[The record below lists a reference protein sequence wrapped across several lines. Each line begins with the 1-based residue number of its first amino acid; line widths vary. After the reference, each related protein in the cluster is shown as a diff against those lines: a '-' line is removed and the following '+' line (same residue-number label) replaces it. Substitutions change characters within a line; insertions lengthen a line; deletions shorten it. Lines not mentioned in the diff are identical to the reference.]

1 MERSRIIRIS
11 AIAAAVLGCLGY
23 GEFIHDW
30 RIPRSHETAR
40 YAMGTT
46 YDMSLVTFNELAAE
60 MKQKYGERVKTVL
73 EVPSGTVR
81 VTLDDQVVETHSLS
95 RKLND
100 VYGIFVVGV
109 RGAVNMRFPF
119 QIASKQKLTTLNRSV
134 AVWFRDHFKS
144 APQEWFAFSDDEW
157 TIDRCAWLPAG
168 LGLGSLSETLRL
180 REGTSCMVT
189 WKGSQPGAMLV
200 SVVSADGDPWM
211 RPFARRICRAV
222 TEAALT
228 RFDPAVSGSPN
239 YAGCILIDRPA
250 AIDADRSL
258 AISAYSVGPRNALAR
273 VQ

>member
-1 MERSRIIRIS
+1 LERSRIIRIS
-11 AIAAAVLGCLGY
+11 AIAAGIAGCLGY

-46 YDMSLVTFNELAAE
+46 YSMEVAALNELTAA
-60 MKQKYGERVKTVL
+60 MKQKYGERAKTIL
-73 EVPSGTVR
+73 QGGGGTITVM
-81 VTLDDQVVETHSLS
+81 LDDQVVETTVLPK
-95 RKLND
+95 KLND

-109 RGAVNMRFPF
+109 RDAVSMRFPF
-119 QIASKQKLTTLNRSV
+119 QIAPKQKLTALNRSV

-144 APQEWFAFSDDEW
+144 APRDWFAFSDADW

-168 LGLGSLSETLRL
+168 LGLGSFGETLRL

-189 WKGSQPGAMLV
+189 WKGSQPGAILV

-211 RPFARRICRAV
+211 RPFARRICRAI

-228 RFDPAVSGSPN
+228 RFDPATPGSPN
-239 YAGCILIDRPA
+239 YAGCILVDRPGV
-250 AIDADRSL
+250 IDADKSL